1 MLNKKDTAR
10 KKILNRN
17 LYKCFVTAKLVS
29 VLTLLKAKV
38 KLNTNRFLLVVL
50 YSSIYIT
57 VTIKIT
63 V

>member
-1 MLNKKDTAR
+1 MLSKKDTAR
-10 KKILNRN
+10 NKILNRN
-17 LYKCFVTAKLVS
+17 LYECFVVS